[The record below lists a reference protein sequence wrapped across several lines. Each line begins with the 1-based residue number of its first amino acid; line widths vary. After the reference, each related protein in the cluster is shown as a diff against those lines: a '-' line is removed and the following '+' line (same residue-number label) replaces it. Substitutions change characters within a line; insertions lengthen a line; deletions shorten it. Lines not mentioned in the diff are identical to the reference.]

1 MKQVFLILIILA
13 VSVAAKAQ
21 DPGEFTIGIKA
32 GLNFASIIGPSERS
46 ATDAKL
52 ESGSAITRF
61 LLAPTVRYAFT
72 DRNGLIIEAQYSQ
85 KGGNYAYA
93 GESYWIIEDV
103 IEEGLYFKG
112 NRSVTLNVNNGYL
125 DIPVLFYNKLNDNV
139 SLFGGGYI
147 GFLLNSSGA
156 GQLSFDAEKRPFGN
170 IEVDLR
176 PFTVTLEHNYRKDPH
191 RDSTVYNLGN
201 TQAVFNENSVGAV
214 EPFGGARVPQTTDA
228 YYDYDVR
235 GDNFY
240 NNIDAGIILGIEY
253 KFDTGLGI
261 GLRGTYGLM
270 DVTNNAYDYSKISVA
285 DPDIGDFSRIMRED
299 KDRNLVFQLYIGFE
313 L

>member
-1 MKQVFLILIILA
+1 MKQLFLILIIVA

-21 DPGEFTIGIKA
+21 DPGEFNIGIKA

-46 ATDAKL
+46 DTDTRL

-61 LLAPTVRYAFT
+61 LLAPTFRYAFT
-72 DRNGLIIEAQYSQ
+72 DRNGLILEAQYSQ
-85 KGGNYAYA
+85 KGGNYTYA
-93 GESYWIIEDV
+93 GKSYLIIDDV
-103 IEEGLYFKG
+103 TSEALYFEG
-112 NRSVTLNVNNGYL
+112 NRSVTLNINNGYL

-139 SLFGGGYI
+139 SLMAGGYV

-156 GQLSFDAEKRPFGN
+156 GRLSFDAEERDFGN
-170 IEVDLR
+170 IEVDLQ
-176 PFTVTLEHNYRKDPH
+176 PISITLEHNYA
-191 RDSTVYNLGN
+191 RDTIPLIPGA
-201 TQAVFNENSVGAV
+201 TQPILNQNSVGAI
-214 EPFGGARVPQTTDA
+214 EPFGDARAPTTTNA
-228 YYDYDVR
+228 YYDYASKEN
-235 GDNFY
+235 NFY
-240 NNIDAGIILGIEY
+240 NGLDAGIILGVEY

-270 DVTNNAYDYSKISVA
+270 DVSNNFYDYSKKSA
-285 DPDIGDFSRIMRED
+285 LDPENGDFSRILRED